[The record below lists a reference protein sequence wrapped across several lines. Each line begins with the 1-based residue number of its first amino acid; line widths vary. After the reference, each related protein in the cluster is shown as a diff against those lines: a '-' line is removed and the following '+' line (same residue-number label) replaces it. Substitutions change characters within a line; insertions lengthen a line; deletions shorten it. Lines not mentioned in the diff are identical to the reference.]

1 MTWQTGLLLFA
12 LTVLA
17 PASAGCRSTNPLRSS
32 EALRP
37 VAVLPAKHAPLI
49 PLRLVSTTSAQ
60 ARSLITIE
68 DRRPDSERQYY
79 PGSTD
84 PRQWRDAITMVPMDA
99 FEPSIE
105 DQLRER
111 LKELDFADKGNASG
125 LYIEIT
131 SFQFVYDKR
140 EDVEGE
146 FVALRNNWKQGYE
159 KSDEEREESAVFL
172 PLPASDASLGEE
184 LMSQAGRA
192 VFVDLPRAVRRTRKA
207 RREYTAENQTTP
219 ESITLAKQTGLNCQ
233 LHGVVTITND
243 SGVQNQ
249 FPVNVLLHSPPS
261 DVEPVRDQAASIVEA
276 AINEFCEQIEREYF
290 VH

>member
-1 MTWQTGLLLFA
+1 
-12 LTVLA
+12 
-17 PASAGCRSTNPLRSS
+17 
-32 EALRP
+32 
-37 VAVLPAKHAPLI
+37 
-49 PLRLVSTTSAQ
+49 
-60 ARSLITIE
+60 
-68 DRRPDSERQYY
+68 
-79 PGSTD
+79 
-84 PRQWRDAITMVPMDA
+84 MVPMDA